1 MGIGSVYGDG
11 DGILGHITVEHNGRK
26 CTCGRRGCLEAYA
39 SAGAVVRTY
48 QEKTG
53 YELSAREIF
62 GRVRTGERAAKETVA
77 LFTHYLAEGLVS
89 LVNVL
94 RPEIIVIGG
103 GVSESADLFLGELRE
118 TVNREVYGGSLLPV
132 TIEEAKLGNQ
142 AGMIGAALL

>member
-1 MGIGSVYGDG
+1 M
-11 DGILGHITVEHNGRK
+11 
-26 CTCGRRGCLEAYA
+26 
-39 SAGAVVRTY
+39 RTY

-103 GVSESADLFLGELRE
+103 GV
-118 TVNREVYGGSLLPV
+118 GGSVSGRAERDGKPGSLRG
-132 TIEEAKLGNQ
+132 KSSSGND
-142 AGMIGAALL
+142 